1 MKKIKVGKVDV
12 FYREKGK
19 GKALLVLHGWDKS
32 AKVFAGLQN
41 ILSQY
46 YRVLIPD
53 LPSFGQSSL
62 PPKAWGVGDYA
73 HFVKDFSHRLDLKE
87 FYLLGHSFGGRV
99 AIEFAS
105 YYPDLIEKL
114 VLTGVPVLR
123 CRKGKRLVFWLLAK
137 IANLVFLIP
146 PFFLLK
152 KPFRRLL
159 YRLAG
164 EHDYQQTRGLKRK
177 IFQKAIQENQLNK
190 LKRIKAPTLVIWGE
204 ADRLTPLEHA
214 REIIKRIPQSKLKI
228 IPGATHKLPY
238 ERPKEFGEKL
248 IQFLREPK

>member
-1 MKKIKVGKVDV
+1 MKKIEIGKVDI

-19 GKALLVLHGWDKS
+19 GKTLLLLHGWNKS
-32 AKVFAGLQN
+32 AKVFTGLQN
-41 ILSQY
+41 ILSQH

-53 LPSFGQSSL
+53 LPGFGQSFL

-87 FYLLGHSFGGRV
+87 FYLLGYSFGGRV
-99 AIEFAS
+99 AIELA
-105 YYPDLIEKL
+105 YHYPDMIEKL

-123 CRKGKRLVFWLLAK
+123 RRKGKRFAFWLMAK

-164 EHDYQQTRGLKRK
+164 EHDYQQAQGLKRK
-177 IFQKAIQENQLNK
+177 IFQKVIQENQLNK
-190 LKRIKAPTLVIWGE
+190 LKRIRVPTLLIWGE
-204 ADRLTPLEHA
+204 VDRLTPLEDA
-214 REIIKRIPQSKLKI
+214 REIIKRVPQSKLKI
-228 IPGATHKLPY
+228 ISGASHKLPY